1 MESLPLWRP
10 VPPATISS
18 LCCPEPLGPSPSP
31 GGEEGGGQD
40 YLLGGLQCN
49 RQGEAG
55 GPGAYRMVGCN
66 FTDQLW
72 ADQPGLRLKA
82 DYMGPRFRQGGP

>member
-1 MESLPLWRP
+1 
-10 VPPATISS
+10 
-18 LCCPEPLGPSPSP
+18 
-31 GGEEGGGQD
+31 
-40 YLLGGLQCN
+40 
-49 RQGEAG
+49 
-55 GPGAYRMVGCN
+55 MVGCN